1 MAAEAPAPPPTST
14 PKTSG
19 KAWSS
24 VSQMYARITVGRRR
38 ETGDW
43 SHSESEEKVA
53 EARAE
58 DVPAGPVRVHVYDL
72 VEDDYREALTGSGF
86 TVGGSVIAVNDGTY
100 HLGWGAFHA
109 GVEVG
114 GLEYSFGSCPKGTGV
129 YAVEPTCAPGYRHRE
144 VLEMGETS
152 LSRRE
157 AKALMMEMRREWP
170 GASYNVLRRNCCT
183 FADAACA
190 RLGVKPVPAW
200 VNHLAN
206 SLTPVADGARAV
218 GKGIKHAQLACAPL
232 CEAQDGDDG
241 AADFG
246 HDDALNSVKR
256 ALFCLPDDDEGD
268 CIAEVGQQ
276 ERPPTPLFPVDESG
290 APLPPAP
297 PRTETER
304 HDSSATAEA

>member
-1 MAAEAPAPPPTST
+1 MKRSSKAAEAPAPPPAST
-14 PKTSG
+14 PKTSAKG
-19 KAWSS
+19 WATNPI
-24 VSQMYARITVGRRR
+24 SQMYARITVGRRR

-129 YAVEPTCAPGYRHRE
+129 YAVEPTRAPGYKFRE
-144 VLEMGETS
+144 TLEMGETP

-157 AKALMMEMRREWP
+157 ARTLMLEMRASGRRELQR
-170 GASYNVLRRNCCT
+170 AAAQLLHVRRRG
-183 FADAACA
+183 CA

-206 SLTPVADGARAV
+206 SPRPSRRRARREPRRGAAQRVRAALRGAGRRRRRRLRPRRRAVQREARAV
-218 GKGIKHAQLACAPL
+218 LPARRRRGGLRGRGRPSSTL
-232 CEAQDGDDG
+232 DP
-241 AADFG
+241 
-246 HDDALNSVKR
+246 AL
-256 ALFCLPDDDEGD
+256 
-268 CIAEVGQQ
+268 
-276 ERPPTPLFPVDESG
+276 
-290 APLPPAP
+290 
-297 PRTETER
+297 PRGR
-304 HDSSATAEA
+304 IRRATAANAAPVRYSGSVT

>member
-1 MAAEAPAPPPTST
+1 MKRSSKAAEAPAPPPAST
-14 PKTSG
+14 PKTSAKG
-19 KAWSS
+19 WATNPI
-24 VSQMYARITVGRRR
+24 SQMYARITVGRRR

-43 SHSESEEKVA
+43 SHSEEEKVA

-58 DVPAGPVRVHVYDL
+58 DVPAGAVRVHVYDL
-72 VEDDYREALTGSGF
+72 VEEDYQEVLTGYGF
-86 TVGGSVIAVNDGTY
+86 TTGSSVIAVNSGTY

-114 GLEYSFGSCPKGTGV
+114 GLEYSFGSCARGTGV
-129 YAVEPTCAPGYRHRE
+129 YAVEPTRAPGYKFRE
-144 VLEMGETS
+144 TLEMGETP

-157 AKALMMEMRREWP
+157 ARTLMLEMRREWP

-218 GKGIKHAQLACAPL
+218 SHGVTRAQLVCAPL
-232 CEAQDGDDG
+232 CEAQDADDG
-241 AADFG
+241 ADFG
-246 HDDALNSVKR
+246 HDDALYSVKR

-268 CIAEVGQQ
+268 CVREVGQA
-276 ERPPTPLFPVDESG
+276 RPSTPLFPVDESG
-290 APLPPAP
+290 APLPPTP
-297 PRTETER
+297 PR
-304 HDSSATAEA
+304 SGTAEA